1 MTRLASQEAVSLL
14 VKVLRQT
21 RSLLASKS
29 PHRSSL
35 TLKRSLLG
43 MPQVSLLSLRDRLS
57 ISTLLMEQVT
67 TPKLNPRSKSQS
79 SSQSHLQ
86 AAISSALSLEDA
98 VTRLRQVVSLQIS
111 NPPLQTTSM
120 SAGANVSWL
129 LSLTA
134 PMPFVNYRC
143 WLQLSQWTITR
154 FRRAVLF
161 KVKCSQRTRSL
172 LI

>member
-1 MTRLASQEAVSLL
+1 MTLLASREAVSLL

-21 RSLLASKS
+21 RSSVASKS

-57 ISTLLMEQVT
+57 ISTLPMEQVT
-67 TPKLNPRSKSQS
+67 MPKSNPRSKSQS

-86 AAISSALSLEDA
+86 AAISSAPSLVDA
-98 VTRLRQVVSLQIS
+98 VMRLRQVVSLQIS
-111 NPPLQTTSM
+111 NPLHQTTSM
-120 SAGANVSWL
+120 SAEANVSRL

-134 PMPFVNYRC
+134 PMPFVNYHC
-143 WLQLSQWTITR
+143 WRQLSQLTITR
-154 FRRAVLF
+154 FRRVALL
-161 KVKCSQRTRSL
+161 KEKCSQRTRSL
-172 LI
+172 PI